1 LFGLKSYDPAILAI
15 ACLGL
20 AIVAV
25 LAATVPAIRAAKL
38 QPMVALRHE

>member
-1 LFGLKSYDPAILAI
+1 MLAM

-25 LAATVPAIRAAKL
+25 LAGTAPAIRAAKP